1 MLAYKVDIFV
11 SVGILMAHMV
21 KHLKKNAIGRA
32 KMITLK
38 SAGHIEETLYTLS
51 KIKVL
56 SDVYI
61 LLRCDHHMPW

>member
-56 SDVYI
+56 
-61 LLRCDHHMPW
+61 